1 MGEVGRDVTVF
12 TGSLLC
18 LLTEMKAALPTD
30 YTLDRVVKVLRFG
43 GASTF

>member
-30 YTLDRVVKVLRFG
+30 YTLDRVVKVLRFR